1 QQPTAEGGLLD
12 AILSGNRGEKPPSG
26 ISSELGR
33 LVSDLVRPHLVAIDE
48 NEQQSLLSAT
58 DASISGI
65 MRGLLHLKD
74 FRRLEAA
81 WRGLFFL

>member
-1 QQPTAEGGLLD
+1 MKDSDSYNSAAREARRLFGLAGEEISVNTQSQQPTAEGGLLD

-48 NEQQSLLSAT
+48 NEQQS
-58 DASISGI
+58 
-65 MRGLLHLKD
+65 
-74 FRRLEAA
+74 
-81 WRGLFFL
+81 